1 MAGGARRQSAN
12 AEISV
17 NRKALRDFH
26 ILERF
31 EAGLELKGTEVKSI
45 RSGLANLNNA
55 FARVEREQAF
65 LFDADIQPW
74 EKASFEQHVPKR
86 QRRLLLHRNE
96 ITRLQNLTQV
106 KGHTLVALRM
116 YWKGAKVKVEI
127 GVAKGK
133 EKSDQRAD
141 IKAKVVK
148 REVDREISRFN
159 KKNT

>member
-1 MAGGARRQSAN
+1 MST
-12 AEISV
+12 EISV

-26 ILERF
+26 ILERV
-31 EAGLELKGTEVKSI
+31 EAGVELKGTEVKSI
-45 RSGLANLNNA
+45 RSGLANINNA
-55 FARVEREQAF
+55 FARVERKQMF

-74 EKASFEQHVPKR
+74 AKASFEQHAPKR
-86 QRRLLLHRNE
+86 QRRLLLHRKQ
-96 ITRLQNLTQV
+96 IDRLTELTQI

-116 YWKGAKVKVEI
+116 YWSGANVKVEI

-141 IKAKVVK
+141 IKARVVK

-159 KKNT
+159 KKNA

>member
-1 MAGGARRQSAN
+1 MS

-17 NRKALRDFH
+17 NRKALRDYH

-31 EAGLELKGTEVKSI
+31 EAGVELKGTEVKSI
-45 RSGLANLNNA
+45 RSGLANINNA
-55 FARVEREQAF
+55 FARVERDQLF

-74 EKASFEQHVPKR
+74 VKASFEQHAPKR
-86 QRRLLLHRNE
+86 QRRLLLHRKE
-96 ITRLQNLTQV
+96 IDRLAGLTQI

-116 YWKGAKVKVEI
+116 YWKNARVKVEI

-141 IKAKVVK
+141 IKARVVK

-159 KKNT
+159 KKNA

>member
-1 MAGGARRQSAN
+1 MS

-31 EAGLELKGTEVKSI
+31 EAGLELKGTEVKAI
-45 RSGLANLNNA
+45 RAGLVNINNA
-55 FARVEREQAF
+55 FARIERNQAF

-74 EKASFEQHVPKR
+74 VKASFEQHAPKR
-86 QRRLLLHRNE
+86 QRRLLLHRKE
-96 ITRLQNLTQV
+96 IDRLTGLTQI
-106 KGHTLVALRM
+106 KGHALVALRM
-116 YWKGAKVKVEI
+116 YWKDARVKVEI

-141 IKAKVVK
+141 IKARVVK
-148 REVDREISRFN
+148 REVDREVSRFN
-159 KKNT
+159 KRSAK